1 MTEVIAALGF
11 GLFRRKTLCY
21 CRTRGRVCARSPVF
35 ILCAKVALVVD
46 DSMLIRY
53 TVCRFLE
60 QRGFAVESAT
70 NGAEAL
76 EVLARVQPDVI
87 VTDMQMP
94 KMSGSELITAL
105 KSKPETAGIPIIIVA
120 SRASGFEKSE
130 KRANFAIFKDIDIEA
145 QLGKALDAVL
155 SRGQAAGSNGIE
167 ELGIS

>member
-1 MTEVIAALGF
+1 M
-11 GLFRRKTLCY
+11 
-21 CRTRGRVCARSPVF
+21 
-35 ILCAKVALVVD
+35 AKVALVVD

-76 EVLARVQPDVI
+76 EVMAKVQPDLV

-105 KSKPETAGIPIIIVA
+105 KSEPKTAGIPIVIVA
-120 SRASGFEKSE
+120 GRASGFDQSE
-130 KRANFAIFKDIDIEA
+130 TRANFAIYKDIDIEA
-145 QLGKALDAVL
+145 QLGKALDAL
-155 SRGQAAGSNGIE
+155 SGKASRAHAAGK
-167 ELGIS
+167 